1 MTKERVHKALKL
13 AAHFS
18 EIKCSQ
24 SRNEVKPDYRE
35 YSLRQLLL
43 LLKKEVLELEDAY
56 VNGTSTY
63 IDLKGK
69 RIFYAGG
76 GQGGQNGH
84 DSPVV
89 GGGSGGTPGKDSSGN
104 LGIKGGGSIFKVVY
118 TAAGSDGDLGCGG
131 GNAGKLGGQGGGAV
145 YIYRM
150 GN

>member
-13 AAHFS
+13 ASHFS

-24 SRNEVKPDYRE
+24 PRNEIKPDYRE

-76 GQGGQNGH
+76 GQNGH

-89 GGGSGGTPGKDSSGN
+89 RGGSGGTPGKDSSGN
-104 LGIKGGGSIFKVVY
+104 LGIKGGVSIFKVAY
-118 TAAGSDGDLGCGG
+118 TATGSAGDLGCGG